1 MKSSMRAVH
10 LDCALLAS
18 PYSPVGIFCAS
29 IGFSMEVRNFLS
41 YPSIVSSRFKELRLR
56 ASLREICR
64 KYRAYTMVQEA
75 KFVRNLELVHGFKHI
90 RGCVVEC
97 GVWRGGMSA
106 AMAEVLG
113 TDRQYF
119 LFDSF
124 EGLPPAREDLDGPA
138 AVAWQHNT
146 TSPAYYNNC
155 TAAEGEAAAA
165 MKLSGATSFSLV
177 KGWFSDTVPAF
188 KPPSEIAVLR
198 LDGDWYDSTRVCL
211 ENLVPFVADHGVVVI
226 DDYYEWD
233 GCARAVN
240 EYMLRA
246 GSPSEVVRLRQFR
259 NLIAYFIKGDV
270 RLPRPQQHL
279 GSDSSPQRDGSER

>member
-1 MKSSMRAVH
+1 MSFS
-10 LDCALLAS
+10 DLL
-18 PYSPVGIFCAS
+18 PK
-29 IGFSMEVRNFLS
+29 
-41 YPSIVSSRFKELRLR
+41 PSTIAAHFERRRLR
-56 ASLREICR
+56 VGFLDIYR
-64 KYRAYTMVQEA
+64 KYRAYTMIHEA
-75 KFVRNLELVHGFKHI
+75 RYMANLELCDKFAATS
-90 RGCVVEC
+90 GCVVEC

-106 AMAEVLG
+106 GMAEVLG
-113 TDRQYF
+113 ADREYF

-124 EGLPPAREDLDGPA
+124 EGLPPAREDLDGA
-138 AVAWQHNT
+138 AAIAWQNNS

-155 TAAEGEAAAA
+155 TAAESEAAAA

-211 ENLVPFVADHGVVVI
+211 EHLVPFVADHGVVII

-270 RLPRPQQHL
+270 RLPPAQRSGL
-279 GSDSSPQRDGSER
+279 DSSPQRDGSER

>member
-1 MKSSMRAVH
+1 
-10 LDCALLAS
+10 
-18 PYSPVGIFCAS
+18 
-29 IGFSMEVRNFLS
+29 MEIPNFLS
-41 YPSIVSSRFKELRLR
+41 YPSIISNRLKELRLR
-56 ASLREICR
+56 ASFREICR
-64 KYRAYTMVQEA
+64 KYRGNTMVQEA

-113 TDRQYF
+113 SDRQYF

-124 EGLPPAREDLDGPA
+124 EGLPPAREDLDGA
-138 AVAWQHNT
+138 AAIAWQNNS

-155 TAAEGEAAAA
+155 TAAESEAAAA

-211 ENLVPFVADHGVVVI
+211 EHLVPFVADHGVVII

-240 EYMLRA
+240 EYLLRA
-246 GSPSEVVRLRQFR
+246 GSPTEVVRLRQFR
-259 NLIAYFIKGDV
+259 NLVAYFIKGDV
-270 RLPRPQQHL
+270 RLPRSRSN
-279 GSDSSPQRDGSER
+279 GMDADPQRDGADR